1 MKVLKDQK
9 PRRDGLIE
17 AKGTWGEVRV
27 GSVLSTNL
35 RSEAWEVI
43 DSRLPDQIEYG
54 HTHWFKIRE
63 RNSGREHVVAP
74 KLVTTIAHFLLES
87 PEDARAPKPDLEPSN
102 GEEMALLVETLGAQ
116 LLATRDNATGE
127 IHCPDYDAPNPERTG
142 IAPLIE
148 HLRICHDMSV
158 GGILESES
166 SEDIHRI
173 HDQSHSPKFPH
184 VGKGGF
190 SHRHVP
196 EDHSIL

>member
-1 MKVLKDQK
+1 MKVLEDQK

-27 GSVLSTNL
+27 GSVLSTHL

-43 DSRLPDQIEYG
+43 DSRLPDQMEYG

-74 KLVTTIAHFLLES
+74 KLVTAIAHFLLEA
-87 PEDARAPKPDLEPSN
+87 PQDVLTPKPHLAPSN
-102 GEEMALLVETLGAQ
+102 GEEMALLVEKLGAQ
-116 LLATRDNATGE
+116 LLATKDNATGE
-127 IHCPDYDAPNPERTG
+127 VHCPDYTAPNPERTG
-142 IAPLIE
+142 VAPLLE
-148 HLRICHDMSV
+148 HLRVCHDMSV
-158 GGILESES
+158 DALVDSAAA
-166 SEDIHRI
+166 HKA
-173 HDQSHSPKFPH
+173 HDQAHSPKFPH

-196 EDHSIL
+196 EDHTIL